1 MSGQNHLALIDGDLR
16 RRAAISHSLA
26 ETGIHLEPFENLS
39 EVDGRWTRF
48 GYALVNDEGQNIV
61 DLMAHLV
68 DCGHWL
74 PVVAFAEAPPTE
86 RVVDAMHNGAIDY
99 IAWPFAGA
107 DLAEALARARERARS
122 IGSAKLRGA
131 VARNRIER
139 LTPRERKVLSG
150 VASGYSNRII
160 AERLAISPRTVEI
173 HRANMLNKIGA
184 SHTSEAIRIAIEA
197 SLNDE
202 TT

>member
-1 MSGQNHLALIDGDLR
+1 MNGRNHLALIDSDLR
-16 RRAAISHSLA
+16 RRAAISHSLS
-26 ETGIHLEPFENLS
+26 ETGIHLEPFEDLS
-39 EVDGRWTRF
+39 EVDSRWTRF
-48 GYALVNDEGQNIV
+48 GYILIHDEGQAIV

-68 DCGHWL
+68 DSGHWL
-74 PVVAFAEAPPTE
+74 PVIAFAESPPTD
-86 RVVDAMHNGAIDY
+86 RVVDAMLNGAIHY
-99 IAWPFAGA
+99 ISWPFAGA
-107 DLAEALARARERARS
+107 ELAAALERVRVRAGS

-131 VARNRIER
+131 IARSRIER

-173 HRANMLNKIGA
+173 HRANMLSKIGA

-197 SLNDE
+197 SLSDE

>member
-1 MSGQNHLALIDGDLR
+1 M
-16 RRAAISHSLA
+16 
-26 ETGIHLEPFENLS
+26 HLEPFEDIS

-48 GYALVNDEGQNIV
+48 AYVLVYDDGQHIA

-74 PVVAFAEAPPTE
+74 PVIAFTEAPPTH
-86 RVVDAMHNGAIDY
+86 RVVDAMLNGAIDY
-99 IAWPFAGA
+99 IAWPFAGT
-107 DLAEALARARERARS
+107 DLTEALERARERARS

-131 VARNRIER
+131 IARSRIER

-197 SLNDE
+197 SLKDE
-202 TT
+202 TV